1 MSHIWRVEVAS
12 GETVQLTNGEK
23 GESGPRWSPDGH
35 QIAFIAERGDDEE
48 AQIYLLSNRGGE
60 AAPRSKAFSTNP
72 LDYEAGRRYP
82 LVVQTHGGPAS
93 SDKFGFGR
101 WSSYVHVLA
110 AKGYMVLKPNYRG
123 STG

>member
-1 MSHIWRVEVAS
+1 M
-12 GETVQLTNGEK
+12 
-23 GESGPRWSPDGH
+23 ESG
-35 QIAFIAERGDDEE
+35 AEVEG
-48 AQIYLLSNRGGE
+48 LLYY
-60 AAPRSKAFSTNP
+60 P